1 MPKKYIPTNVGTI
14 VKTLRDKRNISGYRL
29 AQKFDLG
36 REMITAI
43 EKNRTNPSVHT
54 LINLLEFFGCEI
66 IVVDKSTNEII
77 DTIKKI

>member
-1 MPKKYIPTNVGTI
+1 MPKKYIPTNVGII

-43 EKNRTNPSVHT
+43 EKNRTNHSVHT

-66 IVVDKSTNEII
+66 IVVDKSTSEII